1 MCNEVVTVTCSLF
14 GWILSAFAA
23 FSCFF
28 IEGKFLDG
36 SFGSS
41 SIGVGFLGIST
52 WRYGSF
58 YSHGSWCKSWESY
71 SNIIEFMEGDLR
83 DSTWTAAYAFA
94 VIAFCLGFF
103 AVVFALCSGR
113 KGGACLSASL
123 FFVTLCQGL
132 SLLVFSSD
140 VVKVFAAH
148 GIELGIGF
156 GAGCSIAA
164 IIFWFFAAVSAAGV
178 AKNGDGDSDASR
190 EELEEPLVA
199 NDEAEAA

>member
-1 MCNEVVTVTCSLF
+1 MCNEVVTVICSLF

-36 SFGSS
+36 QFGSS

-71 SNIIEFMEGDLR
+71 SLVPEILGVEVR

-103 AVVFALCSGR
+103 AVVFSFCSQKGRGGLAAL
-113 KGGACLSASL
+113 L
-123 FFVTLCQGL
+123 FFITLCQGL

-148 GIELGIGF
+148 GIELGISF